1 MKNAAKNTKDLG
13 HDIVT
18 GMIVAYANP
27 ETNKEEWCSVRKVTK
42 NTVNLGSVFGRA
54 LYYKGVDIGLVRPD
68 ADAFYSNWR
77 NSETYMCM

>member
-1 MKNAAKNTKDLG
+1 MKNTAKNPKTTG

-27 ETNKEEWCSVRKVTK
+27 ETNKEEWCKVRKATK
-42 NTVNLGSVFGRA
+42 NTVNLGAIFGKA

-68 ADAFYSNWR
+68 EDAWYSAWSK
-77 NSETYMCM
+77 SETYMCM